1 MQYIYLHGFAS
12 GPDSTKARF
21 FADTFQRRGLSLLR
35 PDLNDDFSHLTI
47 TRQLEKLR
55 RITSAFDARQPITLI
70 GSSMGGLV
78 AILYSGLDSRVR
90 RLVLLAPAVGFHRIL
105 KSKAGAKFSEWK
117 KNGYMPVEHYALG
130 KTLPLHFGIYTDAML
145 YRKATFT
152 RALPTLIFHGLHDDT
167 VAYKNSITL
176 VEQNA
181 RAGLMLL
188 NSDHALNDC
197 LETIDS
203 QVQAFFERNSH

>member
-21 FADTFQRRGLSLLR
+21 FAETFERRGLSLLR

-47 TRQLEKLR
+47 TRQLEQLR
-55 RITSAFDARQPITLI
+55 EITSTFSAKESITLI
-70 GSSMGGLV
+70 GSSMGGFLSL
-78 AILYSGLDSRVR
+78 LYSRLDSRVR

-105 KSKAGAKFSEWK
+105 KSKAGPNFKLWK
-117 KNGYMPVEHYALG
+117 KNRYIPIEHYALG
-130 KTLPLHFGIYTDAML
+130 QALPLHFGLYTDALL

-152 RALPTLIFHGLHDDT
+152 RPLPTLIFHGLHDDT
-167 VAYKNSITL
+167 VPYQNSIIL

-181 RAGLMLL
+181 RAALMLL
-188 NSDHALNDC
+188 NSDHTLNDC

-203 QVQAFFERNSH
+203 QVQAFFERNLD